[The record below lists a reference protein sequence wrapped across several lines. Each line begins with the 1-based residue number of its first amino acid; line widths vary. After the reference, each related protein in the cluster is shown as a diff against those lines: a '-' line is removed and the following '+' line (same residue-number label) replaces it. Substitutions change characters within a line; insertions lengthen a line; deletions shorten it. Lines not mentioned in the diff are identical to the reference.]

1 MAVIQSRS
9 IGVQTQNMFFSSDN
23 STQTTSL
30 NAMYSF
36 AESLSD
42 WVISE
47 AFRYGRDVEKF
58 AACIADFILL
68 QVFMEKSM
76 NNLTSYVEDCMR
88 ADRPY
93 CCLRAEH
100 LEKTSSNALKNL
112 NQVLSKYNTSKTDH
126 HPSCIFK
133 HFEDYSEDWNY
144 CDDDDDDGNQEIV
157 SAISSPDPLQI
168 LEDDIIKCLQ
178 ILTDDE
184 EELFSEI
191 SYPSHQHLNQSSELD
206 SGFLSSEDSFSI
218 DHKIINNK
226 KSYLPSLSE
235 SLEESTNFSWPEF
248 HIPRREEEKKK
259 GDSDRQQFLR
269 TLLVQELKENIEERK
284 KRNEVVEIS
293 NAAPVGP
300 MFKAQATKAIWMPGQ
315 SASARECENL
325 SSPVK
330 SENNCIFAQNE
341 NDVCQNVSVN
351 ENSENFNSK
360 RYNGLSNMSD
370 VGDMEKTGKT
380 FSFNVD
386 PSNVT
391 YNIELTDKPPPK
403 EAVIVDQ
410 KVTIK
415 DGNIHQD
422 TYYAMPY
429 DKVTSTKTIIK
440 APTYEGIGPTEDG
453 VPIGLRTSIKKE
465 YGSDWYKTM
474 FRSLHKCDSNEGLK
488 FQSDGY
494 MSDPELNRKEKSSSI
509 KNKSKTLVTNKAKEK
524 SLKEAEKPSYSFPAA
539 KSTIQTYN
547 HKPWIISDYEPG
559 YSSIANNENSYT
571 NARYL
576 PPLITPQPKYV
587 YNDGYDSDSTLVRKT
602 GKQHTLDPQQQKQ
615 WYQNIQKGGEIP
627 LPGLC
632 KPAPQKP
639 QEPVVGPPPPMPS
652 NWDADSYYRI
662 YAPKPDDSQR
672 YTSPLHS
679 PVQNVKRPESSKH
692 KLQDDFLTKLDDVIL
707 NKCEDNIRYRKFS
720 HYYYSKKSSSI
731 KNKSKTL
738 VTNKAKEKSLK
749 EAEKPSYS
757 FPAAKST
764 IQTYNH
770 KPWIISD
777 YEPGYSSIANNENSY
792 IVTDDS
798 QRYTS
803 PLHSPVQNVKRPES
817 SKHKLQDDFLTKLD
831 DVILNKCEDNI
842 RQSPSKSPIGNS
854 SLSLQNVPVSP
865 NKVVILYDFIAQSS
879 RELSLK
885 KGDVVNIQRRID
897 KNWYEGKIDGK
908 TGIFPV
914 SYAEPV
920 SSKSSQRLSKKYIKG
935 WARAKFDFI
944 AKNQVE
950 LTLYKDDMV
959 SLIREVDSN
968 WYEGNMNG
976 KTGIFPISYVEL
988 VSESE
993 YSAKPSKPLM
1003 PSSTLSPERNGRNEV
1018 DINRNDIED
1027 AEIIK
1032 NEKAFPVNEV
1042 LPSRNTL
1049 TKFNFMESEYN
1060 NNRVSPY
1067 QALYAY
1073 KPQNDDELELK
1084 EGDVV
1089 YVVEKCD
1096 DGWFV
1101 GTSMRTGLFGTFPGN
1116 YIEKIYFLIAGI
1128 L

>member
-1 MAVIQSRS
+1 M
-9 IGVQTQNMFFSSDN
+9 
-23 STQTTSL
+23 TSL
-30 NAMYSF
+30 ASRHLKKH
-36 AESLSD
+36 AQSASPSRHRQLH
-42 WVISE
+42 
-47 AFRYGRDVEKF
+47 
-58 AACIADFILL
+58 LL
-68 QVFMEKSM
+68 GLCSKHKPQKQQ
-76 NNLTSYVEDCMR
+76 
-88 ADRPY
+88 
-93 CCLRAEH
+93 
-100 LEKTSSNALKNL
+100 L
-112 NQVLSKYNTSKTDH
+112 N
-126 HPSCIFK
+126 
-133 HFEDYSEDWNY
+133 
-144 CDDDDDDGNQEIV
+144 
-157 SAISSPDPLQI
+157 
-168 LEDDIIKCLQ
+168 
-178 ILTDDE
+178 
-184 EELFSEI
+184 
-191 SYPSHQHLNQSSELD
+191 
-206 SGFLSSEDSFSI
+206 
-218 DHKIINNK
+218 
-226 KSYLPSLSE
+226 
-235 SLEESTNFSWPEF
+235 
-248 HIPRREEEKKK
+248 
-259 GDSDRQQFLR
+259 
-269 TLLVQELKENIEERK
+269 
-284 KRNEVVEIS
+284 VV
-293 NAAPVGP
+293 
-300 MFKAQATKAIWMPGQ
+300 WMPGQ
-315 SASARECENL
+315 SASVRESENL

-341 NDVCQNVSVN
+341 NDVCQNVSVY

-380 FSFNVD
+380 FPFNVD

-494 MSDPELNRKEKSSSI
+494 MSDPELNRKDKSSSI
-509 KNKSKTLVTNKAKEK
+509 KNKSKTLMTNKAKEK

-539 KSTIQTYN
+539 KSSIQTYN

-559 YSSIANNENSYT
+559 YSSIANNENSYI
-571 NARYL
+571 NPRHL

-639 QEPVVGPPPPMPS
+639 QEPVVGPPPPVPS

-679 PVQNVKRPESSKH
+679 PVQNVKRPESSK
-692 KLQDDFLTKLDDVIL
+692 Q
-707 NKCEDNIRYRKFS
+707 
-720 HYYYSKKSSSI
+720 
-731 KNKSKTL
+731 
-738 VTNKAKEKSLK
+738 
-749 EAEKPSYS
+749 
-757 FPAAKST
+757 
-764 IQTYNH
+764 
-770 KPWIISD
+770 
-777 YEPGYSSIANNENSY
+777 
-792 IVTDDS
+792 
-798 QRYTS
+798 
-803 PLHSPVQNVKRPES
+803 
-817 SKHKLQDDFLTKLD
+817 KLQDDFLTKLD

-842 RQSPSKSPIGNS
+842 RQSSSKSPNGNS

-944 AKNQVE
+944 AKNPVE

-968 WYEGNMNG
+968 WYEGNLNG
-976 KTGIFPISYVEL
+976 KTGIFPISYVEV

-1027 AEIIK
+1027 AEIIN
-1032 NEKAFPVNEV
+1032 NEKVFPVNEV

-1116 YIEKIYFLIAGI
+1116 YIEKI
-1128 L
+1128 